1 MPSSKKI
8 REQITRASWIRRMFE
23 EGLVLKANVGAEN
36 VFDFSLGNPILEPP
50 AEFFDALDDVAN
62 DPTPGKHQYM
72 PNAGYPE
79 VRQAFADWHRLESG
93 LDYALQH
100 IVMTVGAAGAINVT
114 LKTLLDPGD
123 EVVLVA
129 PYFAEYWFYVD
140 NHGGVPVVVP
150 ATSTF
155 DLDTKAIAAA
165 ITPKTRAVLI
175 NSPNNPTGRV
185 YSHSSIDGVAGVLQ
199 ERQKQLGTA
208 IYLIVDEPYRALVY
222 DGIEVPHV
230 DTYYANT
237 IICSS
242 HSKDLGLPGERIGH
256 IAVSPTVADAKEI
269 LDGMAFAIRTLGFVN
284 APALMQRV
292 VAQILGANVDVDFY
306 RRNRDTLYH
315 ELKALGFE
323 VTRPEGA
330 FYLFPKSPLADDV
343 ELVRHLQKHRILTVP
358 GSGFGTPGYFRISYA
373 VERDIVERSLPVW
386 KEAARELQLKPVAR
400 AASSGAG

>member
-1 MPSSKKI
+1 
-8 REQITRASWIRRMFE
+8 
-23 EGLVLKANVGAEN
+23 
-36 VFDFSLGNPILEPP
+36 
-50 AEFFDALDDVAN
+50 
-62 DPTPGKHQYM
+62 
-72 PNAGYPE
+72 
-79 VRQAFADWHRLESG
+79 
-93 LDYALQH
+93 
-100 IVMTVGAAGAINVT
+100 
-114 LKTLLDPGD
+114 LLDPGD
-123 EVVLVA
+123 EVVLLA

-140 NHGGVPVVVP
+140 NHGGVPVIVP
-150 ATSTF
+150 TTPSF
-155 DLDTKAIAAA
+155 DLDPKAIAAA

-185 YSHSSIDGVAGVLQ
+185 YSHASIEGLARVLQ
-199 ERQKQLGTA
+199 ERQKELGTT
-208 IYLIVDEPYRALVY
+208 IYLVDDEPYRALVY

-230 DTYYANT
+230 DTYYPNT
-237 IICSS
+237 IICTS

-256 IAVSPTVADAKEI
+256 IAVSPDAADSKEL

-292 VAQILGANVDVDFY
+292 VTQILGANVDVDFY

-315 ELKALGFE
+315 ELKTLGFE

-373 VERDIVERSLPVW
+373 VERDTVERSLSVW
-386 KEAARELQLKPVAR
+386 QEAARELQLKPVAR
-400 AASSGAG
+400 AASSGSA